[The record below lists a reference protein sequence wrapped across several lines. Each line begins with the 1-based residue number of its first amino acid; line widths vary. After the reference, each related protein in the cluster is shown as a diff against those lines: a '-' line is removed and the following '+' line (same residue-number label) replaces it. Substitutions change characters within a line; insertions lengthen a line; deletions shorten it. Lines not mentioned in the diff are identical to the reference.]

1 MIYLTG
7 MPDLQRKLNRLDE
20 KIQKSIV
27 KDALKETNL
36 EIVLPAVEA
45 KVPVLTGALK
55 EGLKV
60 KALNGRGKIG
70 SAVFDEGYKG
80 DQFYGSFQELGSAL
94 DIKKPSHTCAQLLM
108 RTKPRYCRVSK
119 RRLPRASTGGR

>member
-7 MPDLQRKLNRLDE
+7 MDELQRKLNRLDE

-27 KDALKETNL
+27 KDALRETNL

-80 DQFYGSFQELGSAL
+80 DQFYGSFQELGSKHQAAKPYLRPAL
-94 DIKKPSHTCAQLLM
+94 DENEERILQSIREKIANGIDEAT
-108 RTKPRYCRVSK
+108 R
-119 RRLPRASTGGR
+119 